1 MNVAGNSNV
10 VEKAN
15 VLSLFGGLEAELN
28 DPLKDLIQ
36 EGNQPDLDL
45 DLELDEMPVTER
57 KRLLVTENQFPDQS
71 LHILDQQLAELKMN
85 LGRLKF
91 YLGDLDDLLPR

>member
-28 DPLKDLIQ
+28 DPLMDLIQ
-36 EGNQPDLDL
+36 EGNQLDQDL
-45 DLELDEMPVTER
+45 DLELDETPVTQS
-57 KRLLVTENQFPDQS
+57 KRVLVTENQFPDQS
-71 LHILDQQLAELKMN
+71 LHILDQQLVELKMN

>member
-28 DPLKDLIQ
+28 DPLIDLIQ
-36 EGNQPDLDL
+36 EGNQLDQDL
-45 DLELDEMPVTER
+45 DLELDETPVTQS
-57 KRLLVTENQFPDQS
+57 KRVLVTENQFPDQS
-71 LHILDQQLAELKMN
+71 LHILDQQLVELKMN

>member
-15 VLSLFGGLEAELN
+15 VLSLFGGLEVELN
-28 DPLKDLIQ
+28 DPLQDLIQ
-36 EGNQPDLDL
+36 EGHSPDL
-45 DLELDEMPVTER
+45 DLELDETPVSER
-57 KRLLVTENQFPDQS
+57 KRVLVTENQFPDQS

>member
-1 MNVAGNSNV
+1 MNVAGNSNA

-15 VLSLFGGLEAELN
+15 VLSLFGGLEVELN
-28 DPLKDLIQ
+28 DPLQDLIQ
-36 EGNQPDLDL
+36 EGNQPETDLDL
-45 DLELDEMPVTER
+45 DETPAVER

>member
-15 VLSLFGGLEAELN
+15 VLSLFGGLELELN
-28 DPLKDLIQ
+28 DPLQDLILEADRQ
-36 EGNQPDLDL
+36 DME
-45 DLELDEMPVTER
+45 LELDETPVMER
-57 KRLLVTENQFPDQS
+57 KRVLVTENQFPDQS

>member
-15 VLSLFGGLEAELN
+15 VLSLFGGLEVELN
-28 DPLKDLIQ
+28 DPLQDLIQ
-36 EGNQPDLDL
+36 EGHSPDL
-45 DLELDEMPVTER
+45 DLELDETPVSER
-57 KRLLVTENQFPDQS
+57 KRVLVTENQFPDQS
-71 LHILDQQLAELKMN
+71 LHTLDQQLAELKMN

>member
-1 MNVAGNSNV
+1 MSVASNSNV
-10 VEKAN
+10 LEKAN
-15 VLSLFGGLEAELN
+15 VLSLFGGLETEMS

-36 EGNQPDLDL
+36 EGNRPDQEV
-45 DLELDEMPVTER
+45 DLELDESPVTER
-57 KRLLVTENQFPDQS
+57 KRVLVSQNQFPDQS
-71 LHILDQQLAELKMN
+71 LHILEQQLAELKMN